1 VDFAAQHGDGDGGAR
16 AKELRRFLRS
26 RRAALSPTDVGL
38 PAGRGRRAQGLR
50 REDVAELAEISVGWY
65 GQFEVGRAAHV
76 SPRTVE
82 TIGRVLQLG
91 TTEMS
96 YLMRLSGAEEPSG
109 PVSVGE
115 HIAIG
120 AAEHV
125 LRTFTGGP
133 AHVMDRYYDVVAVN
147 EIARTLLTLEP
158 GTNIARKLFYNDDRR
173 TLFPDWDLVA
183 ARFVAGA
190 RMRYPLMADDP
201 RYEAL
206 IAELCAESEE
216 FARLWDAGDLGSPY
230 GEIVRISPQG
240 RGVITLTWAIF
251 PLPDTEHVMVLSPA
265 VDAES
270 QARMQAVLAALA
282 GANAH

>member
-1 VDFAAQHGDGDGGAR
+1 MDLVAQYGEGDGGPR

-26 RRAALSPTDVGL
+26 RRAALSPLDVGL
-38 PAGRGRRAQGLR
+38 PAGKGRRAHGLR

-65 GQFEVGRAAHV
+65 GQFEIGRAANV

-91 TTEMS
+91 TSEMA
-96 YLMRLSGAEEPSG
+96 YLMRLSGAEEPST
-109 PVSVGE
+109 PIDVGE

-133 AHVMDRYYDVVAVN
+133 AHVMDRHYNVVAVN
-147 EIARTLLTLEP
+147 EIARVALTLEP
-158 GTNIARKLFYNDDRR
+158 GDNIARKLFYNENRR
-173 TLFPDWDLVA
+173 TLFPDWEAVA

-190 RMRYPLMADDP
+190 RMRYPSLADDP
-201 RYEAL
+201 QYVAL
-206 IAELCAESEE
+206 IAELCAQSEE

-230 GEIVRISPQG
+230 GEVVRVSPQG
-240 RGVITLTWAIF
+240 LGIITLTWAIF

-265 VDAES
+265 IDAES
-270 QARMQAVLAALA
+270 RARMQTILAEL
-282 GANAH
+282 GANVH